1 MVSATVSRVVR
12 FLGLSGVA
20 EIVGDTASFPPGV
33 LYPYSGDLRR
43 VCTSYEAVREEC
55 PEAASMLVGESH
67 GEKGSLRPEQ
77 TGAVTTFLASIA
89 TLHSRIAFAPGHAG
103 ASVGEAYRRACDTSS
118 G

>member
-20 EIVGDTASFPPGV
+20 EIVGDTASFPLGV
-33 LYPYSGDLRR
+33 LFPYSGDLRR
-43 VCTSYEAVREEC
+43 VCTSYEAVREEW
-55 PEAASMLVGESH
+55 PEAASMLVGELH
-67 GEKGSLRPEQ
+67 GETGPLRPEQ

-103 ASVGEAYRRACDTSS
+103 ASVGEAYRRACDASAR
-118 G
+118 